1 MALVDIGLN
10 CACPQYTHLA
20 GLGRKMGLVD
30 LGLNAIVETGEK
42 EEGEEAGSSQGVEH
56 LRGG

>member
-1 MALVDIGLN
+1 MALGH
-10 CACPQYTHLA
+10 AHSTHLA
-20 GLGRKMGLVD
+20 GLGRKMALVD

-42 EEGEEAGSSQGVEH
+42 EEGEEAGSSQRVEH